1 MALPRIIRFL
11 KNHPKPFIAKI
22 VKDGS
27 KPRAGDLA

>member
-22 VKDGS
+22 AKDGS
-27 KPRAGDLA
+27 ISLLFQ